1 MRLDVLLAELKRR
14 KILSVAAVYGATSF
28 VLLQIADIV
37 FPALSLPQWT
47 ITLVVALT
55 IIGFPM
61 AMALT
66 WIFEATPDGLRRTA
80 PAQENE
86 IEAILAQ
93 PRSRRWS
100 AGIAALLGVIL
111 LAGGIAWTVGQ
122 RGGGRATNYDSIAVL
137 PFVNLSGDPDN
148 EYFGD
153 GLAEELLNALSGIE
167 GLKVAARTSAFA
179 FKGTNM
185 DVRAIGDTLGVTTVL
200 EGSVR
205 RSAERIR
212 ITAQLIDARTG
223 YHLWSET
230 YDRPLTDLFSV
241 QDALSREIVSA
252 LAGKFTTSKEGLYRG
267 GTNDVQAYD
276 LYLLGRQK
284 WATRNVPLLRE
295 AVQHFEQAIAIDSSF
310 ALAWSGHA
318 DAIIA
323 LAWRSPSELPLV
335 PEAKHAAQ
343 RAVLLDAELAE
354 GWASLGVLAT
364 YIDRDFRSAELAFR
378 RALALRP
385 SYAPAYHWLADV
397 MEYSGRLEEAVE
409 LSTRA
414 IELDPRNG
422 LSIITKVQQLH
433 SLGRFTE
440 ARQTADR
447 VLAMGYRDRDVFL
460 TILSGARTFGYDA
473 EEAAEFGRGWADAA
487 GFPRPEDA
495 TLVGRAYLEPSLR
508 PRARE
513 LVKTMAGEHVRPR
526 DLALLSLGIEDYE
539 SAIKYLEQALTDGD
553 PSLILIGTVRAY
565 DPLRK
570 DPRFI
575 RIIEQLG
582 IRRMVNKL

>member
-1 MRLDVLLAELKRR
+1 MKYDVLLAELKRR
-14 KILSVAAVYGATSF
+14 NILRVAAVYGATSF

-37 FPALSLPQWT
+37 FPALGLPQWT

-93 PRSRRWS
+93 PRSRRWP
-100 AGIAALLGVIL
+100 AGIAALLGIVL
-111 LAGGIAWTVGQ
+111 LAGGVGWTVGQ
-122 RGGGRATNYDSIAVL
+122 RGGGRAPNYDSIAVL
-137 PFVNLSGDPDN
+137 PFVNMSGDADN

-185 DVRAIGDTLGVTTVL
+185 DVRAIGDTLGVATVL

-205 RSAERIR
+205 RSADHIR
-212 ITAQLIDARTG
+212 ITAQLIDANTG

-241 QDALSREIVSA
+241 QDALSREIVGA
-252 LAGKFTTSKEGLYRG
+252 LAGTFSTSKEGLYRG
-267 GTNDVQAYD
+267 GTKDVQAYD

-284 WATRNVPLLRE
+284 WATRQVPLLRE
-295 AVQHFEQAIAIDSSF
+295 AVQHFEQAIARDSSF
-310 ALAWSGHA
+310 ALAWSGLA
-318 DAIIA
+318 DAIVA
-323 LAWRSPSELPLV
+323 LAWRVPSELPRV
-335 PEAKHAAQ
+335 AEAKHAAQ

-354 GWASLGVLAT
+354 GWASLGVMAT
-364 YIDRDFRSAELAFR
+364 YIDRDFSSAELAFR

-397 MEYSGRLEEAVE
+397 MEYSGRLEQAVE

-414 IELDPRNG
+414 IELDPVNG
-422 LSIITKVQQLH
+422 FYYGSKVEQLQ
-433 SLGRFTE
+433 SAGRFAE
-440 ARQTADR
+440 ARQDADR
-447 VLAMGYRDRDVFL
+447 MLAMGYREREVFL
-460 TILSGARTFGYDA
+460 TILSGARPLGYDA
-473 EEAAEFGRGWADAA
+473 EEAAEFGRGWAAA
-487 GFPRPEDA
+487 TGFPRPEDA
-495 TLVGRAYLEPSLR
+495 ALIGRAFFEPALR
-508 PRARE
+508 LRARE
-513 LVKTMAGEHVRPR
+513 LLKTMAGEQVRAR
-526 DLALLSLGIEDYE
+526 DMAMFSLGIEDHE

-553 PSLILIGTVRAY
+553 PSLLLIGAVRAY

-570 DPRFI
+570 DPRFV
-575 RIIEQLG
+575 RIVEQLG
-582 IRRMVNKL
+582 IPNGRS